1 MCSSRALSKFCNG
14 VLSCS
19 KRSAISSIFCRLP
32 DSTPR
37 GSFPA
42 TAANCF
48 SRLLITIFRSEL
60 FWFCALAGYDTA
72 TTITKKSRTREFIIH
87 LTCMCILKLKIKD
100 RCLRVPP
107 IVKCQRQ
114 PWCGSLESVDESQR
128 GFRHV
133 VCRIRSKRLVHE
145 TGRGEH

>member
-1 MCSSRALSKFCNG
+1 MCSSRELSKFCSG
-14 VLSCS
+14 LLSCS
-19 KRSAISSIFCRLP
+19 KRSAICSTFCRLP

-48 SRLLITIFRSEL
+48 SRLLMAVVRSEL
-60 FWFCALAGYDTA
+60 FWFCAPKGYDTA
-72 TTITKKSRTREFIIH
+72 ITITKKSRTREFIIH
-87 LTCMCILKLKIKD
+87 LTYMCILKLKIRD

-107 IVKCQRQ
+107 IVKCQRR

-128 GFRHV
+128 GLRYV

-145 TGRGEH
+145 AGRGEH